1 VGERN
6 SPKDAILFNMA
17 RDKHHTVVRTALE
30 KAGWTIT
37 DDPFLMRIGETDL
50 QIDLG
55 AERVIGAERGTEK
68 IAVEIKVFGQ
78 VSLVQAFHNAVGQY
92 LNYRVNLEEY
102 FPDRELFLAVPQDVF
117 AGFFQT
123 ELAKRSITR
132 LEIKLLVFEPETEV
146 IVWQS

>member
-1 VGERN
+1 
-6 SPKDAILFNMA
+6 MA
-17 RDKHHTVVRTALE
+17 RDKYHNVVRLALE

-37 DDPFLMRIGETDL
+37 DDPFVLKVGETDL

-55 AERVIGAERGTEK
+55 AEKVIAAELGQQK

-78 VSLVQAFHNAVGQY
+78 PSLVQAFHTAVGQY

-102 FPDRELFLAVPQDVF
+102 HPERELYLAVPQNVF
-117 AGFFQT
+117 ETFFKT
-123 ELAKRSITR
+123 ELAQRSVKR
-132 LEIKLLVFEPETEV
+132 LQIKLLVFEPETEV